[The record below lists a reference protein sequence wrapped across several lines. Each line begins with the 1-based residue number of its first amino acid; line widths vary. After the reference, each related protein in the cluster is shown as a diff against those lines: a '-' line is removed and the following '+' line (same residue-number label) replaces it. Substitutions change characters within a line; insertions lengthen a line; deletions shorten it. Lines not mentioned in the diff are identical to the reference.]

1 MSLSNQQQ
9 LDLWL
14 RYVGKMG
21 NSSASSAVSSY
32 TAVDLRYA
40 WRPIRNLEL
49 SIIGQNLFDRRH
61 VEIVPNMLPS
71 ETLEIQRGLYAKA
84 RWEF

>member
-9 LDLWL
+9 LDFWL

-21 NSSASSAVSSY
+21 TNSLSSTVASH
-32 TAVDLRYA
+32 TALDLRYA

-49 SIIGQNLFDRRH
+49 SLVGQNLFDRRH

-71 ETLEIQRGLYAKA
+71 ETLEIQRGVYAKA